1 MRVKSCVSGLV
12 SLVLIAAGVSLVAYF
27 FLSAGWGDTATNAK
41 DPAGFNVPEIGAS
54 REKALAPGGP
64 EDRTLT
70 VTIPKM
76 ARIRDDRVP
85 DASGTD
91 EGALRENAA
100 IHLKGTGFPWQEEAN
115 VYIAGHRLGYPNTA
129 SFLTFWDLDK
139 LEKGDR
145 VFVTDAAGTEY
156 TYRVFKEFVVGPNE
170 LSVTEPIPGK
180 NVVTLQTC
188 TLPDYSRRLIVQ
200 AKLVR
205 TASKEPTGGERT

>member
-1 MRVKSCVSGLV
+1 MRAKSVVSGLA
-12 SLVLIAAGVSLVAYF
+12 SLVLIATGVSLMAYF
-27 FLSAGWGDTATNAK
+27 FSSAGWGGTATNAE

-54 REKALAPGGP
+54 REKALAPGGL

-85 DASGTD
+85 DASGAD

-115 VYIAGHRLGYPNTA
+115 VYIAGHRLGYPNTE

-139 LEKGDR
+139 LEKGDL

-156 TYRVFKEFVVGPNE
+156 TYRVFKEFVVGPTE
-170 LSVTEPIPGK
+170 LSVTKPIPGK

-188 TLPDYSRRLIVQ
+188 TLPDYSQRLIVQ
-200 AKLVR
+200 AELVR
-205 TASKEPTGGERT
+205 TSSKEPTRGERT